1 MTKITINYNN
11 IKKKVSI
18 LLLFYTFFTIQIILY
33 FCKSQENSTF
43 TNHIYMKKAFLIF
56 TLSLTLLSCS
66 TKKEVYNN
74 YIPSNNDIVY
84 NDYFTENTMRFDF
97 HHSGDSKN
105 EMYHFDRVIR
115 EGMWAGSKISL
126 INPFNYGEQM
136 FRIIDNATGNV
147 IYKNNYCTLFN
158 EWQTTPEATVCNRS
172 FPESVI
178 FPEPKANFIIEFYA
192 RNKVSKIWEKKY
204 TQTVNVKSHD
214 IAPPKK
220 QCENYDIHIGGD
232 IAHSLD
238 IVLLPD
244 GFTEEDKDKFIAA
257 CRMWSDALFKYEP
270 FTQNKHRINIRAVW
284 KASNEKGIDKPGIG
298 KWVDNLLD
306 TRFYTFNS
314 ERYQM
319 TEEFQKVR
327 DIASSVPYESI
338 FILTNTDKYGGGG
351 IYNYYGLGSAGNT
364 GRTGEVYVH
373 EFGHSLMGLG
383 DEYIEKGNTVS
394 ALYPEGK
401 EPWEANLTRFVHFE
415 GKWEKQIADGTPIPT
430 KVAEGTT
437 EKDWVIGAYEGG
449 GYLEKGIY
457 RGWPE
462 CMMKA
467 LTEFCPIC
475 QEAIVRYL
483 DYLCK

>member
-1 MTKITINYNN
+1 M
-11 IKKKVSI
+11 KKTYLI
-18 LLLFYTFFTIQIILY
+18 LALFLTFF
-33 FCKSQENSTF
+33 
-43 TNHIYMKKAFLIF
+43 
-56 TLSLTLLSCS
+56 SCS
-66 TKKEVYNN
+66 TQKEVFNN
-74 YIPSNNDIVY
+74 YIPANSNIAY

-115 EGMWAGSKISL
+115 EGAWAGSRNSL

-136 FRIIDNATGNV
+136 FRIIDCATGNV

-178 FPEPKANFIIEFYA
+178 FPEPKANFVIEFYA

-214 IAPPKK
+214 IAPRKK

-430 KVAEGTT
+430 EVAEGTT

-475 QEAIVRYL
+475 REAISRYL

>member
-1 MTKITINYNN
+1 MKRFYL
-11 IKKKVSI
+11 VSA
-18 LLLFYTFFTIQIILY
+18 LLL
-33 FCKSQENSTF
+33 
-43 TNHIYMKKAFLIF
+43 
-56 TLSLTLLSCS
+56 TLFSCS
-66 TKKEVYNN
+66 VKKEITNS
-74 YIPSNNDIVY
+74 YIPNNTEIAY
-84 NDYFTENTMRFDF
+84 EKYFTEKTMRFDF
-97 HHSGDSKN
+97 HHSGDNNS

-115 EGMWAGSKISL
+115 EDAWAGSKVSL

-136 FRIIDNATGNV
+136 FRIIDCATGNV

-158 EWQTTPEATVCNRS
+158 EWQTTPEATLSSRS

-178 FPEPKANFIIEFYA
+178 FPEPKNNFTIEFYA

-204 TQTVNVKSHD
+204 SQTVDVRSYD
-214 IAPPKK
+214 IVPGKMPYEH
-220 QCENYDIHIGGD
+220 CDIHIGGN
-232 IAHSLD
+232 IANSLD

-244 GFTEEDKDKFIAA
+244 GFTEGEKEKFIDA
-257 CRMWSDALFKYEP
+257 CKMWSDALFSYEP
-270 FTQNKHRINIRAVW
+270 FTQNRHRINIRAVW
-284 KASNEKGIDKPGIG
+284 AASKEKGIDKPGIG
-298 KWVDNLLD
+298 KWVDNRLH

-319 TEEFQKVR
+319 TEEFQLVR
-327 DIASSVPYESI
+327 DLAACAPYESI

-351 IYNYYGLGSAGNT
+351 IYNFYGLGSAGKT
-364 GRTGEVYVH
+364 GYTGEVYVH

-401 EPWEANLTRFVHFE
+401 EPWEANLTRFVNFE
-415 GKWEKQIADGTPIPT
+415 GKWEKQIAEETPIPT
-430 KVAEGTT
+430 TVAEGTT

-449 GYLEKGIY
+449 GYLEKGVF

-475 QEAIVRYL
+475 KDAINRYL
-483 DYLCK
+483 DYICK

>member
-1 MTKITINYNN
+1 
-11 IKKKVSI
+11 
-18 LLLFYTFFTIQIILY
+18 
-33 FCKSQENSTF
+33 
-43 TNHIYMKKAFLIF
+43 MKKAYLI
-56 TLSLTLLSCS
+56 LALLPMFMSCA
-66 TKKEVYNN
+66 TKKEIANT
-74 YIPSNNDIVY
+74 YIPDNTTVAY
-84 NDYFTENTMRFDF
+84 NDFFTENTMRFDF

-115 EGMWAGSKISL
+115 EGVWAGSRNAL

-136 FRIIDNATGNV
+136 FRIVDSATGNV

-158 EWQTTPEATVCNRS
+158 EWQTTPEATVTDRS

-178 FPEPKANFIIEFYA
+178 FPEPKENFVIEFYA

-204 TQTVNVKSHD
+204 SQAVNVKSYD
-214 IAPPKK
+214 IVPGNMPY
-220 QCENYDIHIGGD
+220 ENNDIHIGGS
-232 IAHSLD
+232 IANSLD

-244 GFTEEDKDKFIAA
+244 GFTETEKEKFMEA
-257 CRMWSDALFKYEP
+257 CKMWSNALFSYAP
-270 FTQNKHRINIRAVW
+270 FTQNKNRINIRAVW
-284 KASNEKGIDKPGIG
+284 APSKEKGIDKPGTG
-298 KWVDNLLD
+298 KWVENLLG
-306 TRFYTFNS
+306 TRFFTFGS

-327 DIASSVPYESI
+327 DVASCAPYESI

-351 IYNYYGLGSAGNT
+351 IYNFYGLGSAGKT

-401 EPWEANLTRFVHFE
+401 EPWEANLTRFVDFK
-415 GKWEKQIADGTPIPT
+415 GKWEDKIAEGTPIPT
-430 KVAEGTT
+430 TVAEGST

-449 GYLEKGIY
+449 GYLEKGVY

-475 QEAIVRYL
+475 QEAISKYL
-483 DYLCK
+483 DYICK

>member
-1 MTKITINYNN
+1 
-11 IKKKVSI
+11 
-18 LLLFYTFFTIQIILY
+18 
-33 FCKSQENSTF
+33 
-43 TNHIYMKKAFLIF
+43 MKKAYLILVLLA
-56 TLSLTLLSCS
+56 TLISCS
-66 TKKEVYNN
+66 VTKEVVCN
-74 YIPSNNDIVY
+74 YIPNDTDIVY
-84 NDYFTENTMRFDF
+84 EDYFTDKTMRFDF
-97 HHSGDSKN
+97 HHSGNSN
-105 EMYHFDRVIR
+105 SEMYHFDRVIR
-115 EGMWAGSKISL
+115 EGAWAGSKVSL

-136 FRIIDNATGNV
+136 FRIIDSATGNV

-158 EWQTTPEATVCNRS
+158 EWQTTPEAVVANRS

-178 FPEPKANFIIEFYA
+178 FPEPKANYTIEFYA

-204 TQTVNVKSHD
+204 EQKVNVKSYD
-214 IAPPKK
+214 IVPGKMPYES
-220 QCENYDIHIGGD
+220 CDIHIGGD

-244 GFTEEDKDKFIAA
+244 GFTETEKEKFINA
-257 CRMWSDALFKYEP
+257 CQMWCDALFKYKP
-270 FTQNKHRINIRAVW
+270 FTQNRHRINIRAVW
-284 KASNEKGIDKPGIG
+284 AASKEQGIDKPGIG
-298 KWVDNLLD
+298 KWVDTQLD

-319 TEEFQKVR
+319 TEAFQKVR
-327 DIASSVPYESI
+327 DMASCAPYESI

-351 IYNYYGLGSAGNT
+351 IYNFYGLGSAGNT
-364 GRTGEVYVH
+364 GYTGEVYVH

-401 EPWEANLTRFVHFE
+401 EPWEANLTRFVNFE
-415 GKWEKQIADGTPIPT
+415 GKWEKQIAEGTPIPT
-430 KVAEGTT
+430 TVAEGTT

-449 GYLEKGIY
+449 GYLEKGVF

-475 QEAIVRYL
+475 QEAIKRYL
-483 DYLCK
+483 DYICK

>member
-1 MTKITINYNN
+1 
-11 IKKKVSI
+11 
-18 LLLFYTFFTIQIILY
+18 
-33 FCKSQENSTF
+33 
-43 TNHIYMKKAFLIF
+43 MKKAYLI
-56 TLSLTLLSCS
+56 LALLPMFMSCA
-66 TKKEVYNN
+66 TKKEIANT
-74 YIPSNNDIVY
+74 YIPDNTTVAY
-84 NDYFTENTMRFDF
+84 NDFFTENTMRFDF

-115 EGMWAGSKISL
+115 EGVWAGSRNAL

-136 FRIIDNATGNV
+136 FRIVDSATGNV

-158 EWQTTPEATVCNRS
+158 EWQTTPEATVTDRS

-178 FPEPKANFIIEFYA
+178 FPEPKENFIIEFYA

-204 TQTVNVKSHD
+204 SQAVNVKSYD
-214 IAPPKK
+214 IVPGNMPY
-220 QCENYDIHIGGD
+220 ENNDIHIGGS
-232 IAHSLD
+232 IANSLD

-244 GFTEEDKDKFIAA
+244 GFTETEKEKFMEA
-257 CRMWSDALFKYEP
+257 CKMWSDALFSYAP
-270 FTQNKHRINIRAVW
+270 FTQNKNRINIRAVW
-284 KASNEKGIDKPGIG
+284 APSKEKGIDKPGIG
-298 KWVDNLLD
+298 KWVENLLG
-306 TRFYTFNS
+306 TRFFTFGS

-327 DIASSVPYESI
+327 DVAACAPYESI

-351 IYNYYGLGSAGNT
+351 IYNFYGLGSAGKT

-401 EPWEANLTRFVHFE
+401 EPWEANLTRFVDFN
-415 GKWEKQIADGTPIPT
+415 GKWEDKIAEGTQIPT
-430 KVAEGTT
+430 TVAEGST

-449 GYLEKGIY
+449 GYLEKGVY

-475 QEAIVRYL
+475 QEAISKYL
-483 DYLCK
+483 DYICK